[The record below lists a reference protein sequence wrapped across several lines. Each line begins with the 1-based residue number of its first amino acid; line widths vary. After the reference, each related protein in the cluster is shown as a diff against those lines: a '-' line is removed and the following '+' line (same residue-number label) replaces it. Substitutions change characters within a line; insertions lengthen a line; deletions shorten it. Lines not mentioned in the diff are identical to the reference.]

1 MMDKSNDIVVSIIV
15 PVYNAE
21 KTLRRCVESV
31 LNQTFKEYELILIDD
46 GSTDG
51 SGLICDEYS
60 GERVKV
66 FHIENSGVSKC
77 RNLAMDKAQGKYLQF
92 LDSDDWLAED
102 ATENFVKAITGY
114 DCDMVIT
121 DFYRVVKDRCAQKGD
136 ITEEGCISIN
146 KYAEYLMEKP
156 ANFYYGVVWNKFFK
170 KSMVEEYHLRMDEE
184 INWCEDFIFNLQYLS
199 HAKSVFILHTP
210 LYYYEKTKKSLS
222 NQNFGPAKVMNMK
235 TTVFKYYDNFFRAV
249 LNEEEYEKNRLQI
262 YSFYIKAASD
272 GSVLTLRPAEGRI
285 LREERQLNS
294 ALLEGDDILSDMYRM
309 HKFLWLQIEEI
320 AERLQLEEEAVWFIY
335 CLKNSGC
342 EHSWKSITELTGIS
356 RRKLSRI
363 IKNLEQA
370 DIIDA
375 ESKAPNFMFGEAA
388 GKIFEELENIGRIYD
403 QTRFKDVDAAETEY
417 FNSVEN
423 KIRKNVSDLLIEK
436 Y

>member
-1 MMDKSNDIVVSIIV
+1 MKSESNDIIVSVIV

-21 KTLRRCVESV
+21 KTLKRCVESV
-31 LNQTFKEYELILIDD
+31 LNQTFRDYELILVDD
-46 GSTDG
+46 GSTDESG
-51 SGLICDEYS
+51 SICDEYA

-66 FHIENSGVSKC
+66 IHIENSGVSRC
-77 RNLAMDKAQGKYLQF
+77 RNLAMDKASGKYVQF
-92 LDSDDWLAED
+92 LDSDDWLAAD
-102 ATENFVKAITGY
+102 ATENFVRSITESE
-114 DCDMVIT
+114 CDMVIT
-121 DFYRVVKDRCAQKGD
+121 DFYRVVKDKCARKGD
-136 ITEEGCISIN
+136 IPEEGCIDIK

-170 KSMVEEYHLRMDEE
+170 RSLIEEFHLRMDED

-199 HAKSVFILHTP
+199 HARNVCILHNP
-210 LYYYEKTKKSLS
+210 AYYYEKTKRSLS

-249 LNEEEYEKNRLQI
+249 LSEDEYEKNRLQI
-262 YSFYIKAASD
+262 YSFYFKAASD
-272 GSVLTLRPAEGRI
+272 GSVLTLRPAEGRV

-294 ALLEGDDILSDMYRM
+294 ALLEGDGILSEMYRM

-320 AERLQLEEEAVWFIY
+320 AGRMQLEEEAVWFVY

-342 EHSWKSITELTGIS
+342 EHTWKSLAELTGLS

-363 IKNLEQA
+363 IKNLEQVN
-370 DIIDA
+370 IIDTI
-375 ESKAPNFMFGEAA
+375 SKPPIFVFGEDA
-388 GKIFEELENIGRIYD
+388 GILLEELDNIGRIYD
-403 QTRFKDVDAAETEY
+403 EVRFKGMTLNEAEY
-417 FNSVEN
+417 FNRVEN
-423 KIRKNVSDLLIEK
+423 NIRKNISDLLIEK

>member
-1 MMDKSNDIVVSIIV
+1 MSDTYNDIIVSIIV

-31 LNQTFKEYELILIDD
+31 LNQTFRDYELILVDD

-51 SGLICDEYS
+51 SGSICDEYA

-66 FHIENSGVSKC
+66 FHIENSGVSRC
-77 RNLAMDKAQGKYLQF
+77 RNLAVDKACGKYLQF
-92 LDSDDWLAED
+92 LDSDDWLAAD
-102 ATENFVKAITGY
+102 ATENFVRSITES

-136 ITEEGCISIN
+136 IPEAGCIDIK

-170 KSMVEEYHLRMDEE
+170 KSLIDKFQLRMDEE

-199 HAKSVFILHTP
+199 HAKNVCILHAP
-210 LYYYEKTKKSLS
+210 LYYYEKTKRSLS
-222 NQNFGPAKVMNMK
+222 NQNFGPSKIMNMK

-249 LNEEEYEKNRLQI
+249 FTEEEYERNRLQI
-262 YSFYIKAASD
+262 YSFYFKAASD
-272 GSVLTLRPAEGRI
+272 GNVLALRPSEGRT
-285 LREERQLNS
+285 LHEERLLNNM
-294 ALLEGDDILSDMYRM
+294 LLDGTDILSDIYRM
-309 HKFLWLQIEEI
+309 QKFLWLQIGEI
-320 AERLQLEEEAVWFIY
+320 AERMRLEEEEIWVVY
-335 CLKNSGC
+335 CLKKSGC
-342 EHSWKSITELTGIS
+342 DHTWKSISELTGLS

-363 IKNLEQA
+363 MRNLEQTG
-370 DIIDA
+370 IIDQK
-375 ESKAPNFMFGEAA
+375 SKAPAFMFGEASSA
-388 GKIFEELENIGRIYD
+388 LLEELENIDRTYD
-403 QTRFKDVDAAETEY
+403 EIRFKGMKEAEIEY
-417 FNSVEN
+417 FNCLEN
-423 KIRKNVSDLLIEK
+423 KIKKNVSDLLTEK